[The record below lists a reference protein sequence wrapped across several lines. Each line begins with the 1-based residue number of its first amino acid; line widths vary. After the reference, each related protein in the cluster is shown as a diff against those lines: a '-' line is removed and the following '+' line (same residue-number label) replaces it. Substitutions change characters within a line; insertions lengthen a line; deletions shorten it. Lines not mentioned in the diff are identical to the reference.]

1 MFHLSI
7 LIWNIVPFLK
17 QDSVSDTEDQNI
29 RRVRSDAQRS
39 VEALLMAAKEVFA
52 ASGADAPVREIA
64 EKAGVGV
71 GTLYRHFPQRSD
83 LVAAVFR
90 HEIDACAEAAPV
102 LAAQLKPG
110 EALAKWMDRYV
121 EFIGTKRGLASAL
134 HSGDPAY
141 NPLPN
146 YYSRRLTPALQS
158 LLEAAAATGEIR
170 ADFDAKDLLNAA
182 ANMSRF
188 AYDVGPD
195 HAKRMVGLLVD
206 GLRYGAGNR
215 SR

>member
-1 MFHLSI
+1 M
-7 LIWNIVPFLK
+7 
-17 QDSVSDTEDQNI
+17 SDTEDQNT

-39 VEALLMAAKEVFA
+39 VEALLVAAKEVFA

-102 LAAQLKPG
+102 LAAELKPG

-121 EFIGTKRGLASAL
+121 DFIGTKRGLASAL

-146 YYSRRLTPALQS
+146 YYSQRLTPALQS

-206 GLRYGAGNR
+206 GLRYGAGNQ

>member
-1 MFHLSI
+1 M
-7 LIWNIVPFLK
+7 
-17 QDSVSDTEDQNI
+17 SDTEDQNI

-121 EFIGTKRGLASAL
+121 DFIGTKRGLASAL

-146 YYSRRLTPALQS
+146 YYSQRLTPALQS
-158 LLEAAAATGEIR
+158 LLEAAAAAGEIR
-170 ADFDAKDLLNAA
+170 AEFDAKDLLNAA

-206 GLRYGAGNR
+206 GLRYGAGK
-215 SR
+215 